1 MKTQVLLYM
10 FLLSGVIFPDG
21 LKAQSLKD
29 LFSKEGVTGVVDDLL
44 GKKKEIDLA
53 GTWNFESSACE
64 FKTENLLKKAGG
76 AVAALAVESKLDEYY
91 AKMGIVP
98 GKFSYT
104 FKADSTFVNS
114 YGGRKLTGT
123 YSVDKVN
130 GRIKFVYLKIFRFT
144 AKLEQSGDK
153 ISLLF
158 DADMLLK
165 LFTAISSKS
174 SSTGLKMIGNLADEY
189 DGMMLGFKLKKK

>member
-1 MKTQVLLYM
+1 MKKLVWLCAL
-10 FLLSGVIFPDG
+10 LLSGVIFPGG

-29 LFSKEGVTGVVDDLL
+29 LFSKEAVSGVVDDLL
-44 GKKKEIDLA
+44 GKKKEMDLN
-53 GTWNFESSACE
+53 GTWDFESSACE

-76 AVAALAVESKLDEYY
+76 AVAALAVEGKLDEYY
-91 AKMGIVP
+91 AKIGIVP

-114 YGGRKLTGT
+114 YGGRNFTGT
-123 YSVDKVN
+123 YSVDKAN
-130 GRIKFVYLKIFRFT
+130 GRIKFTYLKIFRFT
-144 AKLEQSGDK
+144 AKLEQSGQK
-153 ISLLF
+153 VSLLF

-165 LFTAISSKS
+165 LFSAISSKS
-174 SSTGLKMIGNLADEY
+174 SSAGLKMIGNLADEY